1 MPVAACCGLQ
11 VMEPVG
17 SLGWERNL
25 HGRAVLRPGVDAAVA
40 GQAHDLVSCG
50 LDAGVVGLLLV
61 GRADGQLGAGG
72 GPMVRA

>member
-1 MPVAACCGLQ
+1 
-11 VMEPVG
+11 MEPVG
-17 SLGWERNL
+17 SLGGEEDLFWCT
-25 HGRAVLRPGVDAAVA
+25 VLRPSVDAAVA

-50 LDAGVVGLLLV
+50 VDARIVGLLLV